1 MDGDSILFRDM
12 PDEELA
18 ALMRGLTE
26 SGVGLLRIEELQQNL
41 EDIFLDLTGR
51 KVSL

>member
-1 MDGDSILFRDM
+1 
-12 PDEELA
+12 
-18 ALMRGLTE
+18 MRGLTE

>member
-1 MDGDSILFRDM
+1 M
-12 PDEELA
+12 PDDKLA
-18 ALMRGLTE
+18 FLMAGTAA
-26 SGVGLLRIEELQQNL
+26 SGAGLLRIQEQQQTL

>member
-1 MDGDSILFRDM
+1 M
-12 PDEELA
+12 PDDRLAHLMEGLA
-18 ALMRGLTE
+18 AAGT
-26 SGVGLLRIEELQQNL
+26 GLLRIQDQQQTL

>member
-1 MDGDSILFRDM
+1 MAGV
-12 PDEELA
+12 A
-18 ALMRGLTE
+18 A
-26 SGVGLLRIEELQQNL
+26 SGAGLLRIEEQQQNL